1 MALLGGCEVLLKF
14 DEAPVPIDAPIDAQF
29 AQAECDYLEPNDSLE
44 TAAAITATDVGPAAI
59 CVTDATTTT
68 GGDTDFYKFTV
79 PAGTT
84 RVDVKISFTNRPSG
98 DLDLRLLDAAGVM
111 KARSSGFGDGEE
123 IVCPALSPQCDA
135 LPAGDYVFQVYPAL
149 PGSVNRYDIALTLQ

>member
-29 AQAECDYLEPNDSLE
+29 TPAECDYLEPNDTLE
-44 TAAAITATDVGPAAI
+44 TAAAITVTEVGPAAI
-59 CVTDATTTT
+59 CVTGATPTA

-84 RVDVKISFTNRPSG
+84 MVGVKITFTNRANG

-111 KARSSGFGDGEE
+111 KAQSRGFGDGEE
-123 IVCPALSPQCDA
+123 IVCPALSPQCDT
-135 LPAGDYVFQVYPAL
+135 LPAGDYVFQVFPAL
-149 PGSVNRYDIALTLQ
+149 PGSVNRYDIALMLL